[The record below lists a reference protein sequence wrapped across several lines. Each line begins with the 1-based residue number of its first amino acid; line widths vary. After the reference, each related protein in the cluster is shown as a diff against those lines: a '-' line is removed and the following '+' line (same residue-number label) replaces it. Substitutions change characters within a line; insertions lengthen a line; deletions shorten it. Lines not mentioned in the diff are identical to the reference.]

1 MGGGFAT
8 HVLRRVAPEQAM
20 RVTMPTPDYEL
31 FENALAETA
40 NMKAPLVNCD
50 SPGILTSKYV
60 SGDLAT
66 AAPQVYNLIAN
77 MKVTSSSME
86 WLLAEYNQATTDQGW
101 DGIEHYTAAC
111 AWVKE
116 NYLTW
121 STWMNEYACEGG
133 ECV

>member
-1 MGGGFAT
+1 
-8 HVLRRVAPEQAM
+8 
-20 RVTMPTPDYEL
+20 MPTPDYEL
-31 FENALAETA
+31 FETALGETPS
-40 NMKAPLVNCD
+40 MKEATVNCD
-50 SPGILTSKYV
+50 CPGILTSKFV

-66 AAPQVYNLIAN
+66 AAPPVANLIQN
-77 MKVTSSSME
+77 FKLQSSDME
-86 WLLAEYNQATTDQGW
+86 WILTEYNQATIDQGW

-133 ECV
+133 E